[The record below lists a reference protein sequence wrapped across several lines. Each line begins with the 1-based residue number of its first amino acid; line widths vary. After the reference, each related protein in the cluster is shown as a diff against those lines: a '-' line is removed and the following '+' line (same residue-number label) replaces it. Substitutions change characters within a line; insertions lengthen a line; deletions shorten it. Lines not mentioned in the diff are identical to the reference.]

1 MSRRGFT
8 LLELMIVLVI
18 VGILSG
24 VFLAAGGSVFRRTA
38 EKLTKVRLQQ
48 IAGMLEEYRTIEG
61 EYPNDRLTSN
71 ASLTRINDGPEALFL
86 ALFDSGYTGGR
97 PKQDWLGNSDGDS
110 STRALTMLAS
120 RELFEIMDGWDNPIV
135 YIHSLHYADPV
146 QVLAGPDGIYEEQT
160 AHALSNARTGGWEE
174 PGGYQLFSAG
184 EDGIFGNEDDI
195 AHFKG
200 R

>member
-8 LLELMIVLVI
+8 LLELMVVLVI

-48 IAGMLEEYRTIEG
+48 IAGMLEEHRTIEG
-61 EYPNDRLTSN
+61 EYPDDRLTSN

-97 PKQDWLGNSDGDS
+97 PNQDWLGNSDGD
-110 STRALTMLAS
+110 REMLEWTA
-120 RELFEIMDGWDNPIV
+120 
-135 YIHSLHYADPV
+135 
-146 QVLAGPDGIYEEQT
+146 AGPAKAPLMMLVEHDDATREYAYGPADGLPDSPFG
-160 AHALSNARTGGWEE
+160 HLSQSTVDEANKSGWTVISMKNDWAE
-174 PGGYQLFSAG
+174 
-184 EDGIFGNEDDI
+184 IFPPATE
-195 AHFKG
+195 
-200 R
+200 